1 MENNNDK
8 NTNRL
13 GFILAAVAGILALGM
28 TFIFLKQMGD
38 RSSMSTTPTAGTAL
52 KRVMVAVRDLPSHHV
67 LNPNA
72 DLKVIT
78 VPEDSEYQDFLRNC
92 VSESHAGE
100 LQGRRVGAAVP
111 ANYPIL
117 YSNLTTITQLDD
129 TFTDGFL
136 KTVTLPRENFFSS
149 HLTPGDRV
157 DILVTAPKPAPEK
170 VRPVAQVNNGN
181 IGEVV
186 AAAFEPLAQLA
197 NNDNREM
204 ATKVV
209 LENAEVFM
217 VGPLLAANRE
227 FIGLTGP
234 ENTEYTEVT
243 FRLSQAD
250 AVMLT
255 NYVNSNNTKIS
266 LLMRP
271 RPPRQRPGDGGYP
284 TATPTQPNGPAK
296 TAPAAP
302 GAKPAAPSAKPA
314 APGAKPAAPQGPTPV
329 APQSR

>member
-1 MENNNDK
+1 MESNSDK

-38 RSSMSTTPTAGTAL
+38 RTSSPMAATAGVRL

-67 LNPNA
+67 INPNA

-78 VPEDSEYQDFLRNC
+78 IPEDSEYKDFLSNC
-92 VSESHAGE
+92 VSDAHANE
-100 LQGRRVGAAVP
+100 LQGRRIGAAVP

-117 YSNLTTITQLDD
+117 YSNLTTITHLED
-129 TFTDGFL
+129 TFTEGFL
-136 KTVTLPRENFFSS
+136 KTVTLERDNFFSS
-149 HLTPGDRV
+149 HLIPGDRV
-157 DILVTAPKPAPEK
+157 DILVTTPKPLPEK
-170 VRPVAQVNNGN
+170 PKPVAQADGTNL
-181 IGEVV
+181 GEVM

-197 NNDNREM
+197 DNDNREM
-204 ATKVV
+204 TTKVV

-250 AVMLT
+250 AIMLT
-255 NYVNSNNTKIS
+255 NYVNSSNTKIS
-266 LLMRP
+266 LLLRP
-271 RPPRQRPGDGGYP
+271 RPPRQHHGGGAQTSVAIEHSAETTTPAARP
-284 TATPTQPNGPAK
+284 ATPKATPNGPTPISPK
-296 TAPAAP
+296 TTSGATSAPL
-302 GAKPAAPSAKPA
+302 
-314 APGAKPAAPQGPTPV
+314 PQ
-329 APQSR
+329 R